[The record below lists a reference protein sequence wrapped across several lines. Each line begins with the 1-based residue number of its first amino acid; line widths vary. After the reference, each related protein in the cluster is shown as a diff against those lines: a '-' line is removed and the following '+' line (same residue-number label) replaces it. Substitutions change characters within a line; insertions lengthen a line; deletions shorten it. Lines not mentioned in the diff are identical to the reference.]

1 MQHKL
6 NLFKNEKQTL
16 HYIIFRMTD
25 NLLQNSPVSI
35 FHPPIQNTL
44 MQNGF
49 EKSQPLGNKNSGSG
63 FVKQKVTT
71 SNFGCI
77 SF

>member
-44 MQNGF
+44 MQIGF
-49 EKSQPLGNKNSGSG
+49 EKPNRLATKKWQWIRHTKSDDIQL
-63 FVKQKVTT
+63 
-71 SNFGCI
+71 
-77 SF
+77 